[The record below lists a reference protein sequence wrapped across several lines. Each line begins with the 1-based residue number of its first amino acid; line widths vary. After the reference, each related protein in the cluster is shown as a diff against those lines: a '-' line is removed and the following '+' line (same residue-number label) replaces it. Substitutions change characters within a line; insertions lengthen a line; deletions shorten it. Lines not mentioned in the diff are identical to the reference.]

1 MHMGWERVL
10 EAGSH
15 TRSAR
20 GVSGL
25 VPVHLYPGAHTRAAS
40 LPVRLRSCV
49 HELLHRH
56 HFQLLHCVNACV
68 SARSGARAA
77 HISTLSPQ
85 NRMSRRSCSAQQH
98 ILCAEQ
104 YVQAVLQHTSAHSL
118 RRTRCSGAR
127 AAHIRH
133 SMRRDIIRHPLLSTL
148 VTVIYAHGGTLGR
161 CITRGH
167 R

>member
-1 MHMGWERVL
+1 MGALWGGALMHMGWERVL

-77 HISTLSPQ
+77 HISTLSQQ

-98 ILCAEQ
+98 ILCAEKD
-104 YVQAVLQHTSAHSL
+104 VPALLQRTSANSL
-118 RRTRCSGAR
+118 RRN
-127 AAHIRH
+127 
-133 SMRRDIIRHPLLSTL
+133 IIQHLLITTL
-148 VTVIYAHGGTLGR
+148 LTVIYAHR
-161 CITRGH
+161 RSWGH
-167 R
+167 FWAMH